1 MALLDFPA
9 LYAIFDPEQ
18 IVGRPA
24 DRVLDELL
32 KAGVQWLQLRAKSLA
47 PAEFF
52 ALAQRIRTQTRAH
65 GCKLIINDRVDIALG
80 CDADGVHLGQ
90 EDLPLAAARKLMGDK
105 IIGISTHDLAQA
117 REAEQGGADYI
128 GFGPMFGT
136 ATKNTGYAAR
146 GVGMLRE
153 IRAGVTLPIVAIGGI
168 GEQNVRPVWQAGA
181 NSAAIISDILRADD
195 ITDKVSRILRQ
206 QQNGRQQQES

>member
-1 MALLDFPA
+1 MALLELSA
-9 LYAIFDPEQ
+9 LYAILDPDQ
-18 IVGRPA
+18 IVGCPA
-24 DRVLDELL
+24 DLVLHEVL
-32 KAGVQWLQLRAKSLA
+32 KAGIQWLQLRVKSLA

-52 ALAQRIRTQTRAH
+52 ALAQSTRTQTRAH

-90 EDLPLAAARKLMGDK
+90 EDLPLAAARKLIGNK
-105 IIGISTHDLAQA
+105 IIGISTHDRAQA

-146 GVGMLRE
+146 GVEMLRE
-153 IRAGVTLPIVAIGGI
+153 IRAGVRLPIVAIGGI
-168 GEQNVRPVWQAGA
+168 TEQNVRQVWRAGA
-181 NSAAIISDILRADD
+181 NSAAIISSILRADD

-206 QQNGRQQQES
+206 QQSDQQQ